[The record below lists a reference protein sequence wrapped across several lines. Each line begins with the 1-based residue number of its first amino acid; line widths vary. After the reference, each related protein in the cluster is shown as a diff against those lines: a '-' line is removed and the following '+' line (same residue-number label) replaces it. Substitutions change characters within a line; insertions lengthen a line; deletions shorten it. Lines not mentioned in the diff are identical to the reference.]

1 MSEYKSTS
9 HMFEEFMKSTIWMDV
24 EHELNK
30 WLEDVRTMLEDVEG
44 NLDLN
49 GLKRLQG
56 SADAIRNMLDL
67 PTNVMGN
74 IEDDINR
81 EREERENGKES

>member
-9 HMFEEFMKSTIWMDV
+9 HMFEEFMKSTIWMDI

-30 WLEDVRTMLEDVEG
+30 WLEDVRTMLEDVGG

-56 SADAIRNMLDL
+56 SADAIRNMLNL
-67 PTNVMGN
+67 PINVMDN